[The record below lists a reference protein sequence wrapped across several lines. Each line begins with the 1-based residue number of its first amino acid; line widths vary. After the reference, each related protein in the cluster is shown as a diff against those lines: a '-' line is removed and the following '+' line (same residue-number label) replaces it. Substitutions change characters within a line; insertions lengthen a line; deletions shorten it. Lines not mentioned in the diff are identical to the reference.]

1 MAVLEREQELNRV
14 FKELTLPQLKK
25 MCEWYKEDEGK
36 ETDWMNMLIS
46 VVAATFETMYT
57 NRGGMFD
64 EKKES

>member
-1 MAVLEREQELNRV
+1 MLEREQELNRV
-14 FKELTLPQLKK
+14 FREITLPQLKK

-36 ETDWMNMLIS
+36 ETDWMSMLIS

-57 NRGGMFD
+57 NRGGMFN

>member
-1 MAVLEREQELNRV
+1 MLEHEQEANRV
-14 FKELTLPQLKK
+14 FKEITLPQLKK

-36 ETDWMNMLIS
+36 ETDWMSMLIS

>member
-1 MAVLEREQELNRV
+1 MLEREQELNRV

-36 ETDWMNMLIS
+36 ETDWMSMLIS
-46 VVAATFETMYT
+46 VVAATFDTMYT
-57 NRGGMFD
+57 NRGGMFN

>member
-14 FKELTLPQLKK
+14 FKEVTLPQLKK
-25 MCEWYKEDEGK
+25 MCEWYEEDEGK
-36 ETDWMNMLIS
+36 ETTWMDMLIS

>member
-1 MAVLEREQELNRV
+1 MLEREQELNRV
-14 FKELTLPQLKK
+14 FKEVTLPQLKK

-36 ETDWMNMLIS
+36 ETTWMDMLIS
-46 VVAATFETMYT
+46 CVAVTFETMYT

>member
-14 FKELTLPQLKK
+14 FKEVTLPQLKK

-36 ETDWMNMLIS
+36 KTDWMSMLIS

-57 NRGGMFD
+57 NRGGMFN

>member
-1 MAVLEREQELNRV
+1 MAVLDREQELNRV

-36 ETDWMNMLIS
+36 ETDWMSMLIS

-57 NRGGMFD
+57 NRGGMFN

>member
-1 MAVLEREQELNRV
+1 MLEREQELNRV

-36 ETDWMNMLIS
+36 ETTWMDILIS
-46 VVAATFETMYT
+46 VDAATFETMYT

>member
-1 MAVLEREQELNRV
+1 MLEREQELNRV
-14 FKELTLPQLKK
+14 FKEVTLPQLKK

-36 ETDWMNMLIS
+36 ETDWMSMLIS

-57 NRGGMFD
+57 NRGGMFN

>member
-14 FKELTLPQLKK
+14 FKEVTLPQLKK
-25 MCEWYKEDEGK
+25 MCEWYREDEGK
-36 ETDWMNMLIS
+36 ETDWMSMLIS

>member
-1 MAVLEREQELNRV
+1 MAVLEREQEANRV

-36 ETDWMNMLIS
+36 ETDWMSMLIS

>member
-36 ETDWMNMLIS
+36 ETDWMSMLIS

>member
-1 MAVLEREQELNRV
+1 MLEREQELNRV
-14 FKELTLPQLKK
+14 FKEVTLPQLKK

-36 ETDWMNMLIS
+36 ETDWMSMLIS

>member
-1 MAVLEREQELNRV
+1 MLEREQELNRV

-25 MCEWYKEDEGK
+25 MCEWYEEDEGNK
-36 ETDWMNMLIS
+36 TDWMSMLIS

>member
-1 MAVLEREQELNRV
+1 MLEREQELNRV
-14 FKELTLPQLKK
+14 FKEITLPQLKK

-36 ETDWMNMLIS
+36 EKDWMSMLIS

>member
-1 MAVLEREQELNRV
+1 MLEREQELNRV

-25 MCEWYKEDEGK
+25 MCEWYREDEGK
-36 ETDWMNMLIS
+36 ETDWMSMLIS

>member
-1 MAVLEREQELNRV
+1 MLEREQELNRV

-36 ETDWMNMLIS
+36 ETDWMSMLIS

-57 NRGGMFD
+57 NRGGMFNG
-64 EKKES
+64 KKES

>member
-14 FKELTLPQLKK
+14 FKDFTLPQLKK

-36 ETDWMNMLIS
+36 ETDWMSMLIS

-57 NRGGMFD
+57 NRGGMFN

>member
-36 ETDWMNMLIS
+36 ETDWMSMLIS

-57 NRGGMFD
+57 NRGGMFN

>member
-1 MAVLEREQELNRV
+1 MLEREQELNRV

-36 ETDWMNMLIS
+36 ETDWMSMLIS

-57 NRGGMFD
+57 NRGGMFN

>member
-36 ETDWMNMLIS
+36 ETTWMDMLIS

-57 NRGGMFD
+57 NRGGMFN

>member
-14 FKELTLPQLKK
+14 FKEVTLPQLKK

-36 ETDWMNMLIS
+36 ETDWMSMLIS

-57 NRGGMFD
+57 SRGGMFD

>member
-1 MAVLEREQELNRV
+1 MLEREQELNRV

-36 ETDWMNMLIS
+36 ETDWMSMLIS

>member
-1 MAVLEREQELNRV
+1 MLEREQELNRV

-25 MCEWYKEDEGK
+25 MCEWYGEDEGK
-36 ETDWMNMLIS
+36 ETDWMSMLIS

-57 NRGGMFD
+57 NRGGMFN

>member
-25 MCEWYKEDEGK
+25 MCEWYEEDEGNK
-36 ETDWMNMLIS
+36 TDWMSMLIS

-57 NRGGMFD
+57 NRGGMFN

>member
-1 MAVLEREQELNRV
+1 MLEREQELNRV

-36 ETDWMNMLIS
+36 ETDWMSMLIS

-64 EKKES
+64 GKKES

>member
-1 MAVLEREQELNRV
+1 MAVLEREQELNKV

-25 MCEWYKEDEGK
+25 MCEWYEEDEGK
-36 ETDWMNMLIS
+36 KTDWMSMLIS

>member
-14 FKELTLPQLKK
+14 FKEVTLPQLKK

-36 ETDWMNMLIS
+36 ETDWMSMLIS

-57 NRGGMFD
+57 KRGGMFD

>member
-1 MAVLEREQELNRV
+1 MLEREQEANRV
-14 FKELTLPQLKK
+14 FKEITLPQLKK

-36 ETDWMNMLIS
+36 ETDWMSMLIS

-57 NRGGMFD
+57 NRGGMFN